1 MRSPQSSKRRNC
13 ARHRCQHRRDGSS
26 PLASEDRS
34 SSPLVVG
41 EVARQ
46 LTWSDTEASMFHWRN
61 RDGAEVDIVLKRPNG
76 DVVGTEVK
84 ASFDLHAGDS
94 KGLRAL
100 RDRLGPTFV
109 TGIVLYCGDRV
120 QRLDDRIL
128 AMPISA
134 LWSPRSRSR

>member
-1 MRSPQSSKRRNC
+1 
-13 ARHRCQHRRDGSS
+13 
-26 PLASEDRS
+26 
-34 SSPLVVG
+34 
-41 EVARQ
+41 
-46 LTWSDTEASMFHWRN
+46 MFHWRN